1 VSTTLSA
8 RPGRE
13 LAPIFPMLVKQ
24 TWANLLSSLRIPAFS
39 VTSLALPIMFFS
51 FFGLP
56 HMNEK
61 FPDGSNAGIYYLC
74 SMAAY
79 SVSSVMVF
87 SFGIGVAVQRG
98 QKTDLLQRATPLPA
112 WVSIAASVFQAMIF
126 ALLSLLLLLAFA
138 IVVGGARLEI
148 STLANIVVRLLLGSL
163 PLIALGMAIGY
174 MSGPNAAPAV
184 ANLIYLPLSFA
195 SGIFIPVFALP
206 DFVQK
211 VAPYLPT
218 YHYGQLAWG
227 AIGHADEPL
236 SKSVLWL
243 AAWLLVLGAIAVRAY
258 TVEQRRKFS

>member
-1 VSTTLSA
+1 MSA
-8 RPGRE
+8 VAPARE
-13 LAPIFPMLVKQ
+13 VAPILPMLYKQ

-39 VTSLALPIMFFS
+39 VTSLALPVMFFS

-56 HMNEK
+56 HMNDK
-61 FPDGSNAGIYYLC
+61 LPDGSNAGIFYLC

-112 WVSIAASVFQAMIF
+112 SVAVAAAVLQAMIF
-126 ALLSLLLLLAFA
+126 ALLSLLVLLTFA
-138 IVVGGARLEI
+138 IVVGGARLAPE
-148 STLANIVVRLLLGSL
+148 TLFNIVFRLLLGSL
-163 PLIALGMAIGY
+163 PLIAVGMAIGY
-174 MSGPNAAPAV
+174 TAGPNSAPAV

-195 SGIFIPVFALP
+195 SGIFIPIFALP

-218 YHYGQLAWG
+218 YHYGQLAWS

-236 SKSVLWL
+236 WKAIAWL
-243 AAWLLVLGAIAVRAY
+243 AVWLVILGALALRAY
-258 TVEQRRKFS
+258 SLDQQRKFS